1 MKYGIGHLSVAPCR
15 AEASDSSEQVTQL
28 LFGETIKVYE
38 KKRSWYRVKTAHDN
52 YECWMDENQFQFIT
66 QREFESFNAEKPK
79 VVSDLVEILSK
90 EDGSELMTILM
101 GASLPH
107 IENNLVDVKDGI
119 WKFEGNTIDS
129 NVVHSKQ
136 KIAENAFM
144 LLNTPYQ
151 WGGRSPF
158 GIDCSGFV
166 QLVYKLNGI
175 FLPRDASQQASMGQA
190 LSFIEEAEEGDLAFF
205 DNDEG
210 KITHVGIILSNNR
223 IIHASGKVRIDKL
236 DHQGIFN
243 QEKRDYSHRLR
254 LISSIY

>member
-1 MKYGIGHLSVAPCR
+1 MKYGIGHLSVSPCR

-28 LFGETIKVYE
+28 LFGETLKVYE
-38 KKRSWYRVKTAHDN
+38 KKKSWFRVKTVHDN
-52 YECWMDENQFQFIT
+52 YECWMDENQFKFIT
-66 QREFESFNAEKPK
+66 QREFEALIETRPQ
-79 VVSDLVEILSK
+79 VVSDLVEVLSK
-90 EDGSELMTILM
+90 EDGSELMTVIL
-101 GASLPH
+101 GANLPN
-107 IENNLVDVKDGI
+107 IENNLVDVKEAV
-119 WKFEGNTIDS
+119 WKFEGNKIDA
-129 NVVHSKQ
+129 NTVHPKE
-136 KIAENAFM
+136 KLAEHAFM
-144 LLNTPYQ
+144 LLNAPYQ

-166 QLVYKLNGI
+166 QLIYKLNGV

-243 QEKRDYSHRLR
+243 QEKRNYSHRLR
-254 LISSIY
+254 LMSSIY